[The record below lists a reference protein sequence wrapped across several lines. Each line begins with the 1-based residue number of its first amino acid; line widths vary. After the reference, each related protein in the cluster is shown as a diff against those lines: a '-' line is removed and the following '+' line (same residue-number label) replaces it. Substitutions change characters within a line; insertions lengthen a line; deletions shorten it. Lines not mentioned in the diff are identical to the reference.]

1 MRPPFQLIVESGIRR
16 GQDVMKV
23 ELLARI
29 IVFVALV
36 LTATSMLCESRNQCE
51 STPEQQGMDSAVLSP
66 GLREIGGQS
75 KGLHSLIVARNGCVV
90 LEAYWPPYS
99 RNQKHY
105 LNSATKSVLSA
116 LVGIAIQEGKL
127 HEDDFVL
134 PFFRDYVPQ
143 NADPRSKRITIKH
156 LLTMSSGISWPQTAK
171 GENASVEMDKS
182 PDWVRFILNRP
193 MAAESGAVTNYS
205 NGDAHLLSA
214 VLQKATGMTALEFAQ
229 KRLFEPMGIQ
239 DVAWNTDPQG
249 RSVGSAALQMRPI
262 DMLQF
267 GLLYMYHGEFDGR
280 NLVDTKWVESSL
292 TAHVKI
298 ATAGGPADYG
308 YYWWLYPERK
318 LFEAWGGA
326 GQRISVFR
334 DLGIVVVMT
343 ADIPQDIPR
352 SPLAARVYDVVE
364 QSVKSPRSLPENPS
378 GVSDLNRAIAEL
390 IGR

>member
-1 MRPPFQLIVESGIRR
+1 
-16 GQDVMKV
+16 MKV